1 MTPAL
6 EGLLVIGG
14 YLLGSV
20 PFGLVLTRLFTGKD
34 VRTVGS
40 GNIGAS
46 NVARAAGKK
55 LGVLTLILDAAKAS
69 LPMLLTRALLRPEGQ
84 LTMESWMVAVGLAA
98 FAGHLYPVW
107 LGFKGGKGVA
117 TALGVFA
124 VLSPISALLALAVFG
139 VAYGATRVAAV
150 GSLAGTAVCCA
161 GAVVQAAREHG
172 GLGPAFQGPMAWA
185 AVTVAVVIFLRHRS
199 NIERLLRGAENKV

>member
-1 MTPAL
+1 
-6 EGLLVIGG
+6 
-14 YLLGSV
+14 
-20 PFGLVLTRLFTGKD
+20 
-34 VRTVGS
+34 
-40 GNIGAS
+40 
-46 NVARAAGKK
+46 
-55 LGVLTLILDAAKAS
+55 
-69 LPMLLTRALLRPEGQ
+69 MLLTRALLRPEGQ

-124 VLSPISALLALAVFG
+124 VLSPISAVLAFFVFAV
-139 VAYGATRVAAV
+139 VYGGTRVAAL

-185 AVTVAVVIFLRHRS
+185 AVAVAVVIFVRHRS
-199 NIERLLRGAENKV
+199 NIERLLRGAEHKV